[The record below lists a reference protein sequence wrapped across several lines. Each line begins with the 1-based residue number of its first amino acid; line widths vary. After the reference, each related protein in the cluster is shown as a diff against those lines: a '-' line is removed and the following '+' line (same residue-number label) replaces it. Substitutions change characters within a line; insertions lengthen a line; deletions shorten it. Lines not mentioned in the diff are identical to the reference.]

1 MARFAEKPGVRTES
15 EAASS
20 GPFTAAQVRMFEAFG
35 FLHCRAAFTATEM
48 TDIVRA
54 VETGRAHGLD
64 RADGRELIVGN
75 ERLTALL
82 LEDDRSGGAVAQL
95 MKAMGESRWLLS
107 GSNTLWGAA
116 KDSGAPKGLEDAHV
130 PEHGWH
136 SDNPGVC
143 ECWPRIKVMMYLRD
157 TTQQGA
163 LRLIPGSHRPEY
175 QEHLKPLMGWHGTAD
190 SPRTYT
196 SEYAEHTFGVK
207 GVDIPSVAVEAT
219 VGDIVFFHHSMYHAV
234 FNHAPNRRLLAY
246 WFVGYP
252 DSDAR
257 LASLWRNDVTFTAGW
272 RRNGEVWRRNGEVWR
287 GNGEVWRGKPSP
299 LLKHSN
305 PTVRA
310 LAEPPEVWER
320 WRAKA
325 EAAHR
330 ALPFPDAEISV
341 YQPAAEHRLRTGM
354 KPWRAVAG
362 R

>member
-1 MARFAEKPGVRTES
+1 MNSES
-15 EAASS
+15 ETSS
-20 GPFTAAQVRMFEAFG
+20 AGPLTAAQVRMFEAFG
-35 FLHCRAAFTATEM
+35 YLHCRGAFTAAEM
-48 TDIVRA
+48 ADIIRD
-54 VETGRAHGLD
+54 VESGRAERLD
-64 RADGRELIVGN
+64 PGDGRELIASS
-75 ERLTALL
+75 ERLTTLL

-95 MKAMGESRWLLS
+95 MKAMGEHRWLLS

-116 KDSGAPKGLEDAHV
+116 KDNGAPKGLEGVHV

-136 SDNPGVC
+136 SDNPGVF

-157 TTQQGA
+157 TTKQGA

-175 QEHLKPLMGWHGTAD
+175 QEQLKPLMGWH
-190 SPRTYT
+190 
-196 SEYAEHTFGVK
+196 AEHTFGVK
-207 GVDIPSVAVEAT
+207 GVDMPSVAVEAT

-234 FNHAPNRRLLAY
+234 FNHAPDRRLLAY

-252 DSDAR
+252 DSDTR

-272 RRNGEVWRRNGEVWR
+272 RRNGDAWRR
-287 GNGEVWRGKPSP
+287 KPSP
-299 LLKHSN
+299 LLEHAN

-320 WRAKA
+320 WRARGQ
-325 EAAHR
+325 AAHR

-341 YQPAAEHRLRTGM
+341 YQPAAEHRKRTGM
-354 KPWRAVAG
+354 KPWRSVEG